1 MDILLAGASGFIG
14 GYVRKAL
21 SQTHHV
27 FALSRGV
34 SPGHEQGVDWIR
46 VDLDQAAQNLPLP
59 RKVDA
64 VVYLAQS
71 RHYREFPEKAWP
83 IFNVNVQAL
92 MVILEYARQ
101 CGAKRFLF
109 ASSANVYKRSK
120 RRITEQSA
128 LQPTSFY
135 ARSKLI
141 AEILIESYA
150 EYFHCNVFRLFTVY
164 GPGQKGMLIP
174 SLVERVRDNKPIE
187 IRGRRG
193 LKLTPVYVTDV
204 SSAIQAA
211 LEREVVSTGFE
222 VFNVGGDEALSIYE
236 LGCGIGKALK
246 MRPEFSFMKGEREVG
261 WMADS
266 AKLKRAFRL
275 QQFAPFEHGIT
286 RVLYE

>member
-21 SQTHHV
+21 SQKHHV
-27 FALSRGV
+27 FALAREG

-46 VDLDQAAQNLPLP
+46 VDLAQAAQNLPLP

-109 ASSANVYKRSK
+109 ASSANVYKRSE

-141 AEILIESYA
+141 AEMLIESYA
-150 EYFHCNVFRLFTVY
+150 EYFHCNVFRFFTVY

-222 VFNVGGDEALSIYE
+222 VFNVGGDEALSVYE

-246 MRPEFSFMKGEREVG
+246 MRPEFNFMKGEREAG

-275 QQFAPFEHGIT
+275 QQFVPFEHGIT